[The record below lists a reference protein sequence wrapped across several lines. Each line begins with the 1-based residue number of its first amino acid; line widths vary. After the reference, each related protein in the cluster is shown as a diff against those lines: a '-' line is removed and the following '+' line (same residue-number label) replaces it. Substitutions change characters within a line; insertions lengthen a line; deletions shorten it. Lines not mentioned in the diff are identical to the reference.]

1 MNSPEKVSRYI
12 ETMFKLK
19 GTNYSQVA
27 SKLKS
32 KSGKPMSRQTLFRM
46 VKNETITFAT
56 VLEIANQLGVRPDF
70 DSLLNLVDVVGPRV
84 RKRVNGIRYDTDK
97 MFSVGVEEQDGEIK
111 NETCWDPISDKYVV
125 VHHFGDEKR
134 KYPYLEIN
142 DYPW

>member
-1 MNSPEKVSRYI
+1 MSSPEKVSRYI

-46 VKNETITFAT
+46 VKNETITFST
-56 VLEIANQLGVRPDF
+56 VLEIANKLGVRPDF
-70 DSLLNLVDVVGPRV
+70 DSLLNLDDVVGPRV
-84 RKRVNGIRYDTDK
+84 RKRVNGVRYDTDK
-97 MFSVGVEEQDGEIK
+97 MFSVGVEEQDGEVK
-111 NETCWDPISDKYVV
+111 KETCWDPISDNYVV

-134 KYPYLEIN
+134 KYPYLEIK
-142 DYPW
+142 DYPF